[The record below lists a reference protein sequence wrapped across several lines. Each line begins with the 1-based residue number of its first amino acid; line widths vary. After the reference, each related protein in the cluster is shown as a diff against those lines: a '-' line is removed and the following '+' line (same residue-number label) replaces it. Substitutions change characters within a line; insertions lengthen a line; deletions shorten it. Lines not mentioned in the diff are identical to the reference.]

1 MRSRPLLRP
10 SALLRVVP
18 LAWACTAPGGS
29 KAPTGGGGGGA
40 ETGGAE
46 TGGDAGPTLG
56 VERRTTAAC
65 ADPSARAA
73 APLRPWP
80 TLTLLEDGVDDARTN
95 YASAGIAAVD
105 LNGDDWTDLYLGSS
119 GVHRLLLSRGPGV
132 WAEAN
137 SGLPDLDGRLVVGA
151 IPADYDADGDQDLYL
166 LVLHGSNALWQND
179 GAGRFTDVT
188 TAAGLG
194 LHEEDTVHATWADL
208 DGDLDLDLVVSNH
221 WEGEH
226 LAAFIESG
234 DWLPAHP
241 NRVYLSDGEGTFT
254 EATDQLPA
262 AARDGYSFVEVAVD
276 LDEDG
281 LPELYSVNDF
291 GRFATPNV
299 LARRT
304 ATGWELADR
313 PTGLDL
319 ALFGMSA
326 SIGDLNEDGRWDLVM
341 SSWGELAVVE
351 TDANGDFY
359 RSDRSRGLTLS
370 AEQETAW
377 GSALQ
382 DLDNDGDLDLAV
394 TMGPIVGN
402 PETEDADAAALG
414 VRHVEDQP
422 DGLWVQGPDGWFTDE
437 APAWGFDRRGVGR
450 GLLAVDLDLDG
461 TLDLIRREVDGPTR
475 VEQGVCG
482 ENNGLVIS
490 LRQPGPNPDAIGA
503 VIEVEVGGRLH
514 RRRVHAGGEG
524 MAAGGTPE
532 VHVGLG
538 AAAAADAVRVRWPDG
553 ERSTL
558 AEPAALGAGA
568 VRLIRGG

>member
-1 MRSRPLLRP
+1 MTPRLRRCP
-10 SALLRVVP
+10 SALALVIP
-18 LAWACTAPGGS
+18 LAWACAPPEASKAAPGGGDGGDETGGQETG
-29 KAPTGGGGGGA
+29 APTGPA
-40 ETGGAE
+40 
-46 TGGDAGPTLG
+46 LQ
-56 VERRTTAAC
+56 VERRSTAAC
-65 ADPSARAA
+65 ADPGARATS
-73 APLRPWP
+73 PLRPWP
-80 TLTLLEDGVDDARTN
+80 TLTLLEDGVDDAATN
-95 YASAGIAAVD
+95 YASAGITAVD

-119 GVHRLLLSRGPGV
+119 QVHRLLLSRGPGV
-132 WAEAN
+132 WVEQN
-137 SGLPDLDGRLVVGA
+137 SGLPPVAGRLVVGA

-166 LVLHGSNALWQND
+166 LVLHGPNALWQND

-188 TAAGLG
+188 AAAGLG
-194 LHEEDTVHATWADL
+194 LEAEDTVHATWADL

-221 WEGEH
+221 WEGPH
-226 LAAFIESG
+226 LAEFIETG
-234 DWLPAHP
+234 VWLPAHP
-241 NRVYLSDGEGTFT
+241 NRVYLSDGDGTFT
-254 EATDQLPA
+254 EVTDQLPA
-262 AARDGYSFVEVAVD
+262 PARDGYSFVEVAVD

-299 LARRT
+299 LARRA
-304 ATGWELADR
+304 ATGWELAST

-326 SIGDLNEDGRWDLVM
+326 SVGDLNGDGRWDLAM

-351 TDANGDFY
+351 TDTNGDFY

-370 AEQETAW
+370 IEQETAW

-394 TMGPIVGN
+394 TMGPIVGD
-402 PETEDADAAALG
+402 PETEEEAAAAYG

-422 DGLWVQGPDGWFTDE
+422 DGLWIQGEDGWFTDE
-437 APAWGFDRRGVGR
+437 APAWGFDRRGIGR

-482 ENNGLVIS
+482 ENNGLVLS
-490 LRQPGPNPDAIGA
+490 LRQSGPNPDAIGA
-503 VIEVEVGGRLH
+503 VIEVEVGGRVH

-524 MAAGGTPE
+524 MATGGPPE

-538 AAAAADAVRVRWPDG
+538 DATAADAVRVRWPDG

-558 AEPAALGAGA
+558 ADPAALGAGA
-568 VRLIRGG
+568 LRLVRGG